1 MSYDPPFIPE
11 SRRNEE
17 SLRDRIA
24 RARKARED
32 AAERIRKRYAEL
44 EPDERKWRTEEP
56 LKIPREPLHVR

>member
-11 SRRNEE
+11 SRRDEE

-24 RARKARED
+24 RARRARED